1 MMKSLK
7 VEGKSY
13 MGVGKIKPLN
23 LGNFSPLLTVVDKYH
38 LSVSKAI
45 VRLPFDVTI
54 SASL

>member
-23 LGNFSPLLTVVDKYH
+23 LGNFSPLLTPP
-38 LSVSKAI
+38 LNSKKQ
-45 VRLPFDVTI
+45 RPPNCFD
-54 SASL
+54 A